1 MPDGARRAPSE
12 SGRTPPSGRDWL
24 NLGSTPAVGGTPT
37 TGGTT
42 ATGRFAANPWAD
54 RLRQSAGRTRSSL
67 GGHWQ
72 PALAARIAPLRSAA
86 ERVGGRIGSH
96 PMTREASNRW
106 QRAAE
111 AASRVPWGRLSL
123 AALLLTIGLVLAI
136 LAWCAATL
144 PSLADKPPTAS
155 PVTVQAQDGETL
167 ALRGDMRGRAL
178 APGDI
183 APVMKRALI
192 AAQDPWFEDVRALDA
207 TGIFSVVR
215 GAFRETVGAGLRD
228 GSARL
233 TQLLV
238 RRNLLAGERGF
249 VPSVQ
254 EAMLVL
260 WLEAR
265 ASKDA
270 ILTRSL
276 NTASFGP
283 DLVGLDA
290 AARRVLGKEARDLSA
305 AEAALLAGLTL
316 PPADLRADRD
326 LDAARA
332 RARRVLDGMVMTG
345 ALSRAQ
351 ADEAGRALAGLAL
364 PGATP
369 ATRSGLPDL
378 AAAAAHDRLGGGFRE
393 ATLRTSLD
401 RGLQGMAEKAVE
413 RRLDANARRRGARAA
428 LVALGQ
434 DGAVLAVFGTGSPLA
449 ADEAG
454 RASAQ
459 VSLRRIQRDGRPV
472 FDRLRAPTLSPAAL
486 RMRAYGLLAALAR
499 PPEGDGPPGARDG
512 FYVAAIGD
520 MTVGVWFSG
529 EDERTPEGSAGDA
542 PEAIWQDFSAQ
553 VAKARPTPPEPPA
566 RESAR
571 EAGTRDAAARETAG
585 PRGAW
590 QSPEGKAAAPPLL
603 RGTARVIDT
612 GRLRIDG
619 QTIRLVGVEGQG
631 GRVAREF
638 RQYLRKREV
647 ECDPAGEADV
657 YRCRAGAQDLSE
669 VVLFNGA
676 GKAAPNAPPD
686 LQAAEASAKARQAG
700 VWQN

>member
-1 MPDGARRAPSE
+1 MRAAPP
-12 SGRTPPSGRDWL
+12 SGRTPSSGRDWL
-24 NLGSTPAVGGTPT
+24 NLGSTPAAGGAA
-37 TGGTT
+37 
-42 ATGRFAANPWAD
+42 ATGRFGANPWAD
-54 RLRQSAGRTRSSL
+54 RLRQGAGRARSSL
-67 GGHWQ
+67 GTHWQ
-72 PALAARIAPLRSAA
+72 PALAARFAPLRSAA
-86 ERVGGRIGSH
+86 ERVGGRIGAH
-96 PMTREASNRW
+96 PVAREASDRW
-106 QRAAE
+106 QRTAE
-111 AASRVPWGRLSL
+111 AASRLPWGRLFL
-123 AALLLTIGLVLAI
+123 AALLLTTGLVLAI

-144 PSLADKPPTAS
+144 PSLADRPPAAY
-155 PVTVQAQDGETL
+155 PVTVQAQDGESL
-167 ALRGDMRGRAL
+167 ALRGDVRGRSL

-183 APVMKRALI
+183 APVMKRAVV
-192 AAQDPWFEDVRALDA
+192 AAQDPWFDDVRPLDA
-207 TGIFSVVR
+207 VGIGSVAR
-215 GAFRETVGAGLRD
+215 GAFRETVGAGLRE

-238 RRNLLAGERGF
+238 RQNLLSGERGF
-249 VPSVQ
+249 VPAVQ

-265 ASKDA
+265 ASKDD
-270 ILTRSL
+270 ILTRFL

-290 AARRVLGKEARDLSA
+290 AARRIMGKEARDLSA

-316 PPADLRADRD
+316 PPHDLRADRD

-332 RARRVLDGMVMTG
+332 RGRRVLDDMVMTG

-351 ADEAGRALAGLAL
+351 ADEAGRALAALAP

-369 ATRSGLPDL
+369 VTRSGLPDL
-378 AAAAAHDRLGGGFRE
+378 TAAAARNRLGDGFRE

-401 RGLQGMAEKAVE
+401 RSLQGMAEKAVD
-413 RRLDANARRRGARAA
+413 RRLDANGRRRSTRAA
-428 LVALGQ
+428 LVALGP
-434 DGAVLAVFGTGSPLA
+434 DGAVLAAVSTGSPLA

-459 VSLRRIQRDGRPV
+459 ASLRRILRDGRPV
-472 FDRLRAPTLSPAAL
+472 FDRLRAPPLSPAAL

-499 PPEGDGPPGARDG
+499 PPEGEGQPGARDG
-512 FYVAAIGD
+512 FYVAASGD
-520 MTVGVWFSG
+520 MTVGVWFTG
-529 EDERTPEGSAGDA
+529 EDDRTPDGSAGDA
-542 PEAIWQDFSAQ
+542 PEAIWQDFAAQ
-553 VAKARPTPPEPPA
+553 VAKARPAPPEPPV
-566 RESAR
+566 RENPR
-571 EAGTRDAAARETAG
+571 EAARDAAAREAAAG
-585 PRGAW
+585 PRGPW
-590 QSPEGKAAAPPLL
+590 QTPEGKAAAQPLL

-647 ECDPAGEADV
+647 ECDPTGETDV
-657 YRCRAGAQDLSE
+657 YRCRAGVQDLSE

-676 GKAAPNAPPD
+676 AKAAPNAPPD

-700 VWQN
+700 IWQN